1 MENNRKYDKSV
12 LEQLINADKI
22 SYEEIGRKYGVTGA
36 YIKKIAK
43 LLKNVELTA
52 TELLGFDLSMITSGG
67 VSLREIND
75 KTMKSKI
82 IENLFFAGEMIDID
96 GKTGGF
102 NLQECWSTG
111 YLAGKSAA
119 GL

>member
-43 LLKNVELTA
+43 L
-52 TELLGFDLSMITSGG
+52 
-67 VSLREIND
+67 
-75 KTMKSKI
+75 
-82 IENLFFAGEMIDID
+82 
-96 GKTGGF
+96 
-102 NLQECWSTG
+102 
-111 YLAGKSAA
+111 
-119 GL
+119 